1 MTIDD
6 LISNFN
12 MIDDWNDKYS
22 YLIELGREITPFP
35 SEERIEKNRIYGCS
49 TSVWWKYKIDENS
62 KYSFLFDSDALIVK
76 GLLYILMVIFNQ
88 KNISEIKNI
97 NVFEL
102 FNKMGLSEHLSNQ
115 RQVGISSVI
124 AKIQNLGK

>member
-22 YLIELGREITPFP
+22 YLIELSREITPFP
-35 SEERIEKNRIYGCS
+35 SEERIEENRIYGCS
-49 TSVWWKYKIDENS
+49 ASVWWKYKIDENS

-88 KNISEIKNI
+88 KNISEIQNI

>member
-35 SEERIEKNRIYGCS
+35 SEERIEENRIYGCS
-49 TSVWWKYKIDENS
+49 ASVWWKYKIDENS
-62 KYSFLFDSDALIVK
+62 
-76 GLLYILMVIFNQ
+76 
-88 KNISEIKNI
+88 
-97 NVFEL
+97 
-102 FNKMGLSEHLSNQ
+102 
-115 RQVGISSVI
+115 
-124 AKIQNLGK
+124 